1 MNQPPKLP
9 HGGTRPKPP
18 AELRSPV
25 LKSCGEAIA
34 KACVERIYATWP
46 DLLDRYGERG
56 RQFTAE
62 DNFWHLNFLDAALAL
77 GDREHF
83 RRYAT
88 WLVEFFGPRGLGPEH
103 VAGAFRFLAEGLA
116 AAQVPPEQEGQ
127 RRELIEVLRDTGA
140 RILAVPVETGDGVPG
155 PDEKSAA
162 D

>member
-1 MNQPPKLP
+1 MDQPPTLT
-9 HGGTRPKPP
+9 HGGTRPKPA

-25 LKSCGEAIA
+25 LRAVGEAIA
-34 KACVERIYATWP
+34 EACVGRTYATWP

-62 DNFWHLNFLDAALAL
+62 DNLWHLNFLDATIAL

-88 WLVEFFGPRGLGPEH
+88 WLVEFFAPRGLGPEH

-116 AAQVPPEQEGQ
+116 AADVAPEQDRQ
-127 RRELIEVLRDTGA
+127 RRDLIEVLRETQA
-140 RILAVPVETGDGVPG
+140 RILTLPVETGSGGPR
-155 PDEKSAA
+155 PDEKSP
-162 D
+162 DD